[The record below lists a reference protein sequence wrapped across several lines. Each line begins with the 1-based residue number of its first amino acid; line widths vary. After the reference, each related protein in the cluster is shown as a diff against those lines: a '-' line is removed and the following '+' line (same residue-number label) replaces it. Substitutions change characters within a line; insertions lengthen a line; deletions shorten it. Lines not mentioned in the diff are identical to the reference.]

1 MTTPLPIE
9 IQAAL
14 LKLEPLMF
22 NAFMEAIAKVT
33 STAQLQTIVGHL
45 EAGNIEAGNIEAA
58 VLALKLDPS
67 FFAPLD
73 RALNEAQYQGA
84 VMVLAGLPKIR
95 DPFPVARSSSASM
108 ADMPGPNSGSA
119 PKARG

>member
-1 MTTPLPIE
+1 
-9 IQAAL
+9 
-14 LKLEPLMF
+14 MF

-45 EAGNIEAGNIEAA
+45 EAGNIEAA
-58 VLALKLDPS
+58 VQALKLDPS

-84 VMVLAGLPKIR
+84 VMVLAGLPKIK

-108 ADMPGPNSGSA
+108 ADMSGPNSGSA